1 MANIPFKSITFPGL
15 PNKYTVPEISSD
27 LMTAGKAADAKA
39 TGDALSALEDAVTE
53 ETDKLKADLGAIIQH
68 EPDSTADNAY
78 SVGDYF
84 IMDNTKALFVVT
96 NAISVGDTIAS
107 GVNVSNVS
115 FTSITN
121 LLLSIINSS
130 VNGNTV
136 LIKRFINQIVR
147 HEPDSTAD
155 NAYSIGEFFVYDVTN
170 SLLKVKEDI
179 SVGDTISTATNVTN
193 IPYTS
198 IVNYLYG
205 LVEDLKTYTQ
215 NALEKTEDVR
225 VLALGSYKIYEN
237 AKVTNGTKSYDETSI
252 TFSTLDTD
260 KTINGTLF
268 SSDTTNIEVSDEPYT
283 GDTLVAEFDFTSTVD
298 GVTMRVYGGSGV
310 GTKTYNVVEGHNKI
324 EFPKTHVQTLYFY
337 RQHNTA
343 VNTFTISNFI
353 LYQGSITENPF
364 AFVNVQKRFN
374 KIFTVGDSLTNITG
388 NAGQGKNRWQD
399 VVIEKCGFTGFVK
412 EGGVGYTV
420 ATYSG
425 QTSIWECVEAL
436 SVNNDVDFVTFWGGT
451 NDWSR
456 SIPIGDFNSNL
467 ASPDTST
474 FYGAY
479 ISCVRKLLTLYP
491 NKRIILIGTTPRM
504 VNSINADWSTDGTI
518 NEAGNTLMDFTNAV
532 KTVAEYYGLPYLD
545 LLHTSGINK
554 INYATFLTQ
563 QQHSGDNFYY
573 YLHFTEEGELMI
585 GDTISG
591 FINSIIG

>member
-1 MANIPFKSITFPGL
+1 
-15 PNKYTVPEISSD
+15 
-27 LMTAGKAADAKA
+27 
-39 TGDALSALEDAVTE
+39 
-53 ETDKLKADLGAIIQH
+53 
-68 EPDSTADNAY
+68 
-78 SVGDYF
+78 
-84 IMDNTKALFVVT
+84 MDNTRALFIVT
-96 NAISVGDTIAS
+96 SAISVGDTIAS
-107 GVNVSNVS
+107 GVNVSNAS
-115 FTSITN
+115 FASITN
-121 LLLSIINSS
+121 LLISIIDSS
-130 VNGNTV
+130 VNGNTE
-136 LIKRFINQIVR
+136 LIKKFINQIVR
-147 HEPDSTAD
+147 HESDSTAD

-170 SLLKVKEDI
+170 SLFKVKANI
-179 SVGDTISTATNVTN
+179 SVGDTISTAANVTN

-205 LVEDLKTYTQ
+205 LIEDLKAYTQ

-225 VLALGSYKIYEN
+225 VLVLSSYKIYEN
-237 AKVTNGTKSYDETSI
+237 AKVTNGSKSYNETSI
-252 TFSTLDTD
+252 TFTTLNTDT
-260 KTINGTLF
+260 TINAVLF
-268 SSDTTNIEVSDEPYT
+268 GNNTSEIEVSDKPYT
-283 GDTLVAEFDFTSTVD
+283 SDTLVAEFDFASTID
-298 GVTMRVYGGSGV
+298 GVTMRVYGGSGA
-310 GTKTYNVVEGHNKI
+310 GTKTYNLVSGHNKI
-324 EFPKTHVQTLYFY
+324 EFPKTHIQTLYFY

-364 AFVNVQKRFN
+364 AFVNVPKRFN

-420 ATYSG
+420 ATYAG

-436 SVNNDVDFVTFWGGT
+436 VVNNEVDFITFWGGT

-456 SIPIGDFNSNL
+456 SIPIGDFNANL
-467 ASPDTST
+467 ASPDTAT

-479 ISCVRKLLTLYP
+479 ISCVRKLLSLYP
-491 NKRIILIGTTPRM
+491 NNRIILIGTTPRM
-504 VNSINADWSTDGTI
+504 LNSINADWSTDGTT
-518 NEAGNTLMDFTNAV
+518 NESGNTLMDFTNAV

-573 YLHFTEEGELMI
+573 YLHFTDEGELRI
-585 GDTISG
+585 GDTVSG